1 MLKKIVTVTIAGIL
15 LIGAVIFY
23 FVTFFAYIPFAKFSG
38 FPVPKNAKL
47 VKEKERVDI
56 YDWSKASEENGIP
69 SGYKLVIKSKG
80 WKERSQEGASTY
92 YEKGNKIIDL
102 ISQTNELTLIKD
114 KD

>member
-1 MLKKIVTVTIAGIL
+1 MKKAVTTVLAIL
-15 LIGAVIFY
+15 LIGAAIFY
-23 FVTFFAYIPFAKFSG
+23 FVTFFAYIPSNKFFS

-47 VKEKERVDI
+47 VKGKERVNI

-69 SGYKLVIKSKG
+69 PGYKLVIKSKG
-80 WKERSQEGASTY
+80 WKERNREGASTY

-102 ISQTNELTLIKD
+102 ISQTDKLTLIKD

>member
-1 MLKKIVTVTIAGIL
+1 LKKAVTTVLAIL
-15 LIGAVIFY
+15 LIGAAIFY
-23 FVTFFAYIPFAKFSG
+23 FVTFFAYIPSNKFFS

-47 VKEKERVDI
+47 VKGKERVNI

-80 WKERSQEGASTY
+80 WKERNREGASTY

-102 ISQTNELTLIKD
+102 ISQTDKLTLIKD

>member
-1 MLKKIVTVTIAGIL
+1 MKKNVTITLTGIV

-23 FVTFFAYIPFAKFSG
+23 FVTFFAYIPSDKFSG
-38 FPVPKNAKL
+38 FPVPKNAQL
-47 VKEKERVDI
+47 VKGSERVDM

-80 WKERSQEGASTY
+80 WKEKDREGASTY
-92 YEKGNKIIDL
+92 YEKGNKKVDL

>member
-1 MLKKIVTVTIAGIL
+1 MKKTVTTVSAIL
-15 LIGAVIFY
+15 LIGAAIFY
-23 FVTFFAYIPFAKFSG
+23 FITFFSYIPSDKFFG

-47 VKEKERVDI
+47 VKGKERVNI

-80 WKERSQEGASTY
+80 WKERDREGASTY
-92 YEKGNKIIDL
+92 YEKGNQKIDL
-102 ISQTNELTLIKD
+102 ISQTDELTLIKD

>member
-1 MLKKIVTVTIAGIL
+1 MTAVLAIL
-15 LIGAVIFY
+15 LIGAAIFY
-23 FVTFFAYIPFAKFSG
+23 FVTFFAYIPSSKFFN

-47 VKEKERVDI
+47 VKGKERVNI
-56 YDWSKASEENGIP
+56 YDWSKASEENGLP

-80 WKERSQEGASTY
+80 WKERNREGASTY

-102 ISQTNELTLIKD
+102 ISQTDKLTLIKD

>member
-1 MLKKIVTVTIAGIL
+1 LKKAVTTVLAIL
-15 LIGAVIFY
+15 LMGAAIFY
-23 FVTFFAYIPFAKFSG
+23 FVTFFAYIPSNKFFS

-47 VKEKERVDI
+47 VKGKERVNI

-80 WKERSQEGASTY
+80 WKERNREGASTY

-102 ISQTNELTLIKD
+102 ISQTDKLTLIKD

>member
-1 MLKKIVTVTIAGIL
+1 MKKAVTTVLAIL
-15 LIGAVIFY
+15 LMGAAIFY
-23 FVTFFAYIPFAKFSG
+23 FVTFFAYIPSNKFFS

-47 VKEKERVDI
+47 VKGKERVNI

-80 WKERSQEGASTY
+80 WKERNREEASTY

-102 ISQTNELTLIKD
+102 ISQTDKLTLIKD

>member
-1 MLKKIVTVTIAGIL
+1 MKKAVTTVLAIL
-15 LIGAVIFY
+15 LIGAAIFY
-23 FVTFFAYIPFAKFSG
+23 FVTFFAYIPSNKFFS

-47 VKEKERVDI
+47 VKGKERVNI

-80 WKERSQEGASTY
+80 WKERNREGASTY

-102 ISQTNELTLIKD
+102 ISQTDKLTLIKD

>member
-1 MLKKIVTVTIAGIL
+1 MKKAVTTVLAIL
-15 LIGAVIFY
+15 LMGAAIFY
-23 FVTFFAYIPFAKFSG
+23 FVTFFAYIPSNKFFS

-47 VKEKERVDI
+47 VKGKERVNI

-80 WKERSQEGASTY
+80 WKERNWEGASTY

-102 ISQTNELTLIKD
+102 ISQTDKLTLIKD

>member
-1 MLKKIVTVTIAGIL
+1 MTTVSAIL
-15 LIGAVIFY
+15 LIGAGIFY
-23 FVTFFAYIPFAKFSG
+23 FVTFFAYIPSDKFFG

-47 VKEKERVDI
+47 VKGKERTAI

-80 WKERSQEGASTY
+80 WKERDREGASTY

-102 ISQTNELTLIKD
+102 IVQTDELTLIKD

>member
-1 MLKKIVTVTIAGIL
+1 MKKAVTTVLAIL
-15 LIGAVIFY
+15 LMGAAIFY
-23 FVTFFAYIPFAKFSG
+23 FITFFAYIPSNKFFS

-47 VKEKERVDI
+47 VKGKERVNI

-80 WKERSQEGASTY
+80 WKERNREGASTY

-102 ISQTNELTLIKD
+102 ISQTDKLTLIKD

>member
-1 MLKKIVTVTIAGIL
+1 LKKAVTTVLAIL
-15 LIGAVIFY
+15 LMGAAIFY
-23 FVTFFAYIPFAKFSG
+23 FVTFFAYIPSNKFFS

-47 VKEKERVDI
+47 VKGKERVNI

-80 WKERSQEGASTY
+80 WKERNREGASTY

>member
-1 MLKKIVTVTIAGIL
+1 MKKAVTTVLAIL
-15 LIGAVIFY
+15 LMGAAIFY
-23 FVTFFAYIPFAKFSG
+23 FVTFFAYIPSNKFFS

-47 VKEKERVDI
+47 VKGKERVNI

-80 WKERSQEGASTY
+80 WKERNREGASTY

-102 ISQTNELTLIKD
+102 ISQTDKLTLIKD

>member
-1 MLKKIVTVTIAGIL
+1 MKKTVTTVSAIL
-15 LIGAVIFY
+15 LIGAAIFY
-23 FVTFFAYIPFAKFSG
+23 FITFFAYIPSDKFFG

-47 VKEKERVDI
+47 VKGKERVNI

-80 WKERSQEGASTY
+80 WKERDREGASTY
-92 YEKGNKIIDL
+92 YEKGNQKIDL
-102 ISQTNELTLIKD
+102 ISQTDELTLIKD

>member
-1 MLKKIVTVTIAGIL
+1 MTTVLAIL
-15 LIGAVIFY
+15 LIGSTIFY
-23 FVTFFAYIPFAKFSG
+23 FVTFFAYIPSNKFFS

-47 VKEKERVDI
+47 VKGKERVNI

-80 WKERSQEGASTY
+80 WKERNREGASTY

-102 ISQTNELTLIKD
+102 ISQTDKLTLIKD

>member
-1 MLKKIVTVTIAGIL
+1 MTTVLAIL
-15 LIGAVIFY
+15 LIGAAIFY
-23 FVTFFAYIPFAKFSG
+23 FVTFFAYIPSNKFFS

-47 VKEKERVDI
+47 VKGKERVNI

-69 SGYKLVIKSKG
+69 PGYKLVIKSKG
-80 WKERSQEGASTY
+80 WKERNREGASTY

-102 ISQTNELTLIKD
+102 ISQTDKLTLIKD

>member
-1 MLKKIVTVTIAGIL
+1 MKKAVTTVSAIL
-15 LIGAVIFY
+15 LIGAGIFY
-23 FVTFFAYIPFAKFSG
+23 FVTFFAYIPSEKFFG
-38 FPVPKNAKL
+38 FPVPKNANL
-47 VKEKERVDI
+47 VKEKKRAAI

-80 WKERSQEGASTY
+80 WKERGREGASTY

-102 ISQTNELTLIKD
+102 IAQTDELTLIKD

>member
-1 MLKKIVTVTIAGIL
+1 MTTVLAIL
-15 LIGAVIFY
+15 LMGAAIFY
-23 FVTFFAYIPFAKFSG
+23 FVAFFAYIPSNKFFS

-47 VKEKERVDI
+47 VKGKERVNI

-80 WKERSQEGASTY
+80 WKERNREGASTY

-102 ISQTNELTLIKD
+102 ISQTDKLTLIKD